1 MNRVLLQIAD
11 AELGNRSIPLMLDIE
26 ELLSAIDEVR
36 FDSKQ
41 IKANAKT
48 RFREEAAAQIPTFAN
63 GDTQKYKEVVNKLLG
78 ETCL

>member
-1 MNRVLLQIAD
+1 MQIAD

-26 ELLSAIDEVR
+26 ELLSAIDEVK

-41 IKANAKT
+41 IKANAKN

-63 GDTQKYKEVVNKLLG
+63 GDTHKYKEVVNKLLG